1 MVRFY
6 VDYRIK
12 PHVPPFVLT
21 PANSVNFEFCNYTHL
36 VDFLVLTFK
45 KSEFRVRITRV
56 SNPVYFPY
64 FNASESKHTRIDIF
78 TIGENG

>member
-1 MVRFY
+1 

-36 VDFLVLTFK
+36 VDYLALTL
-45 KSEFRVRITRV
+45 
-56 SNPVYFPY
+56 N
-64 FNASESKHTRIDIF
+64 NHHL
-78 TIGENG
+78 G